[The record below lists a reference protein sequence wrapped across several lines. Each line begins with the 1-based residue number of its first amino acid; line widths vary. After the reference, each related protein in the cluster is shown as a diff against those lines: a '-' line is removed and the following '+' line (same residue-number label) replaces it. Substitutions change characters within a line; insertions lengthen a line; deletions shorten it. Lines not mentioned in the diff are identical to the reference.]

1 MPVGDINSN
10 INWEDQFFGYDCII
24 HCAGRAH
31 VMKEDDQ
38 LDLYHTANVEST
50 RRIAHHA
57 AKAGVKRLIFLSSIK
72 VNGEGQ
78 LNDENKIITIN
89 DLPNPKGAYAISK
102 FEAENILLQISAE
115 TKLEV
120 VIIRLPLVYGKGVK
134 VI

>member
-1 MPVGDINSN
+1 ML
-10 INWEDQFFGYDCII
+10 
-24 HCAGRAH
+24 RA
-31 VMKEDDQ
+31 E
-38 LDLYHTANVEST
+38 
-50 RRIAHHA
+50 RIAHHA

-89 DLPNPKGAYAISK
+89 DLLKGAYAISK

>member
-1 MPVGDINSN
+1 
-10 INWEDQFFGYDCII
+10 
-24 HCAGRAH
+24 
-31 VMKEDDQ
+31 MKEDDQ

-134 VI
+134 GNLAKLIKLIKIGIPLPLGLVKKKIFYRN